1 MSITTQNW
9 QAVPQYDSG
18 NKNAIFFAINNEYA
32 FAVAN
37 VVMGLLKHSEAL
49 MRTTDI
55 IIYHNGISEKN
66 MELLRSLHEN
76 TLFIHM
82 QFPQEW
88 EELLAHPRT
97 QPWGAYVICKL
108 YGFELI
114 SKYEKVL
121 HLDADM
127 YVCGDISSLFEI
139 EEEFAWRSVI
149 GWKPNEVFASVLP
162 AGAQIQCG
170 NGGMLLFTNK
180 LSKYGIDKDAVK
192 AAFLKIKDLPT
203 GGIDETVIAWIIY
216 EMGIQ
221 TKDVDIRYFNTP
233 SRFAG
238 PETRLVHFLNSLA
251 ISSKPWVNPASYIYH
266 KEWAQNYQKWLDMG
280 GEGPVHFSKED
291 YYQLFG
297 YEKEE
302 KVRKLKKK
310 VKKLVKENQEQKETL
325 EECTKEKEVLQKT
338 ITDLRTK
345 NEKINKEAEIHN
357 ADIKKR
363 DERIRKLEKELSTI
377 RNSKSWKLT
386 KPLRI
391 ILKFFKKL
399 IART

>member
-1 MSITTQNW
+1 
-9 QAVPQYDSG
+9 
-18 NKNAIFFAINNEYA
+18 
-32 FAVAN
+32 
-37 VVMGLLKHSEAL
+37 
-49 MRTTDI
+49 
-55 IIYHNGISEKN
+55 
-66 MELLRSLHEN
+66 
-76 TLFIHM
+76 
-82 QFPQEW
+82 
-88 EELLAHPRT
+88 
-97 QPWGAYVICKL
+97 
-108 YGFELI
+108 
-114 SKYEKVL
+114 
-121 HLDADM
+121 
-127 YVCGDISSLFEI
+127 
-139 EEEFAWRSVI
+139 
-149 GWKPNEVFASVLP
+149 
-162 AGAQIQCG
+162 
-170 NGGMLLFTNK
+170 MLTNC
-180 LSKYGIDKDAVK
+180 
-192 AAFLKIKDLPT
+192 
-203 GGIDETVIAWIIY
+203 E
-216 EMGIQ
+216 
-221 TKDVDIRYFNTP
+221 
-233 SRFAG
+233 
-238 PETRLVHFLNSLA
+238 HFRKGVA